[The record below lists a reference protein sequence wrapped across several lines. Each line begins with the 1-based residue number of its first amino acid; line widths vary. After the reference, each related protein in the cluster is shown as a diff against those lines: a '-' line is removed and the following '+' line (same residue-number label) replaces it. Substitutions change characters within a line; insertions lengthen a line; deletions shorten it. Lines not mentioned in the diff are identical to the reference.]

1 MTIKMKSKSFESF
14 FEIERLE
21 KCYSEKIAKSMS
33 SGIDNVTHEIFSQ
46 TLERELTTINRKV
59 LNDKYRFTN
68 YKLKL
73 ISKGRGKI
81 PREIS
86 IPTIRDRITL
96 RCLCDYLLD
105 TYKESITQ
113 ALPQQM
119 IKDVISTIDEF
130 DTFIKLDVKDFY
142 PSIRHNI
149 LSSIL
154 ETNIP
159 KNACRLIMAAVSTPT
174 VSCAGGASTPSFI
187 GVPQGTS
194 ISNILAYIY
203 LFDTDKKYH
212 YQETCKYF
220 RYVDDILVL
229 CQHSDSH
236 NIADSL
242 KSDFVNLGLN
252 THEITTSSEKSK
264 IGSTTEK
271 LSYLGYELSYK
282 NHKRIISSRKSSVDN
297 LKNSLASIFTS
308 YKYAKDKRIEYL
320 NWRLHLRI
328 TGCIYEKQ
336 CKGWLFF
343 FSEMNDFSQLYILDN
358 YVKKLI
364 ARYKVPASP
373 PSFSKAIHE
382 IKHNRYESK
391 TIMNYDLFDVKDM
404 RKFLIEVFGIKNI
417 AAARDSDIEALFH
430 KKMRR
435 ETTDLLVDIQSFS

>member
-1 MTIKMKSKSFESF
+1 MKSNSFESF
-14 FEIERLE
+14 FDVERLE

-119 IKDVISTIDEF
+119 IKDVISTIDDF

-142 PSIRHNI
+142 PSIRHDI

-159 KNACRLIMAAVSTPT
+159 KSACRLIMAAVSTPT

-271 LSYLGYELSYK
+271 LSYLGK
-282 NHKRIISSRKSSVDN
+282 VR
-297 LKNSLASIFTS
+297 TS
-308 YKYAKDKRIEYL
+308 
-320 NWRLHLRI
+320 
-328 TGCIYEKQ
+328 
-336 CKGWLFF
+336 
-343 FSEMNDFSQLYILDN
+343 
-358 YVKKLI
+358 
-364 ARYKVPASP
+364 P
-373 PSFSKAIHE
+373 
-382 IKHNRYESK
+382 
-391 TIMNYDLFDVKDM
+391 
-404 RKFLIEVFGIKNI
+404 
-417 AAARDSDIEALFH
+417 
-430 KKMRR
+430 
-435 ETTDLLVDIQSFS
+435 